1 MKDLKG
7 LHILKAEGSLG
18 RLLSRTV
25 KHTACAPSG
34 GEDGQEPQLIAE
46 ASTGLF
52 PGTEDRRGGCETK
65 HSVLLI
71 FLFAVSHAYI

>member
-18 RLLSRTV
+18 RLLNRTV

-34 GEDGQEPQLIAE
+34 GGWAGASTDCRSLNWAVPRDGGQER
-46 ASTGLF
+46 GL
-52 PGTEDRRGGCETK
+52 
-65 HSVLLI
+65 
-71 FLFAVSHAYI
+71 